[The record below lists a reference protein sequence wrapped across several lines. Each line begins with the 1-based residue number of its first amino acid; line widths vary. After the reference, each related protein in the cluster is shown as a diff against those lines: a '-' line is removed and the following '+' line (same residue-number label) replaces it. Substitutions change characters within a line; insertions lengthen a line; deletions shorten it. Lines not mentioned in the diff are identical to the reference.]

1 MTQQTTTP
9 EPKATSTWERLE
21 DFARAQVQHFIQALL
36 EEEVTE
42 LLGRTK
48 SARREAVDASPGS
61 RNGYGKPRRLTLTS
75 GTITIRRPRVRDL
88 NERFVSRVLPLFK
101 RQTKEV
107 GELLPQLYLHGLAL
121 GDFELAL
128 RGLLGDGAPLSPASL
143 LRLKTQW
150 QLEYETWKTRP
161 LDGLEVVYLWADGLY
176 VKAGLED
183 TKAAL
188 LVMIGALSNGQK
200 VVLAVESSQRESKES
215 WGMILRDLRKRG
227 LKPWRCTIADGHLG
241 LWAALGEQYPTLAEQ
256 RCWNHKITNALDA
269 MPKKYQA
276 EARTLLGVLP
286 YAETQAACEALRAEF
301 TARYRKL
308 APKAVERLADDWE
321 RLVTF
326 YRFPR
331 EHWPHLRTTNPVES
345 PFATVRLRTTAA
357 KRFKKVENATALIWK
372 MLQVAESTF
381 WATQGSGVVTS
392 SICRYAVCRCP
403 AADNRH
409 APADRC
415 LSAGTQAFSLPWRV
429 QRSKEATYPV
439 RAVTLRI

>member
-1 MTQQTTTP
+1 MEKPHPTTS
-9 EPKATSTWERLE
+9 EPKASRTWEHLE
-21 DFARAQVQHFIQALL
+21 DFVRGHVQQFIQALL

-48 SARREAVDASPGS
+48 SARRETVDAIPGY
-61 RNGYGKPRRLTLTS
+61 RNGYGKPRRLTLTN
-75 GTITIRRPRVRDL
+75 GTITVRRPRVRDL

-101 RQTKEV
+101 RQTKEI

-128 RGLLGDGAPLSPASL
+128 RGLWGESAPLSPASL
-143 LRLKTQW
+143 LRLKAQW
-150 QLEYETWKTRP
+150 QLEYETWKQRR
-161 LDGLEVVYLWADGLY
+161 LDDLEVVYIWADGLY

-188 LVMIGALSNGQK
+188 LVMIGVLTDCQK
-200 VVLAVESSQRESKES
+200 VVLAVESGQRESKES

-241 LWAALGEQYPTLAEQ
+241 LWVALGEQYAQLAEQ
-256 RCWNHKITNALDA
+256 RCWNHRIVNVLDA
-269 MPKKYQA
+269 MPKKHQA
-276 EARTLLGVLP
+276 EARTLLCAMP

-326 YRFPR
+326 YQFPR
-331 EHWPHLRTTNPVES
+331 EHWPHLRTTNIVES

-372 MLQVAESTF
+372 LLQVAESTF
-381 WATQGSGVVTS
+381 RRLKGAELLP
-392 SICRYAVCRCP
+392 AVY
-403 AADNRH
+403 
-409 APADRC
+409 
-415 LSAGTQAFSLPWRV
+415 AGTQYVDGAQQSTNRQQKV
-429 QRSKEATYPV
+429 A
-439 RAVTLRI
+439 A

>member
-1 MTQQTTTP
+1 MEKVTTP
-9 EPKATSTWERLE
+9 RLKVTETWEHLE
-21 DFARAQVQHFIQALL
+21 DFVRGHVQQFIQALL

-48 SARREAVDASPGS
+48 SARREAVDAAPGY

-75 GTITIRRPRVRDL
+75 GTITVRRPRVRDL

-150 QLEYETWKTRP
+150 QLEYEMWKQRR
-161 LDGLEVVYLWADGLY
+161 LDDLEVVYLWADGLY

-188 LVMIGALSNGQK
+188 LVMIGMLTNGQK
-200 VVLAVESSQRESKES
+200 VVLAVESGQRESKES

-227 LKPWRCTIADGHLG
+227 LKPWSCTIADGHLG
-241 LWAALGEQYPTLAEQ
+241 LWSALGEQYPALAEQ
-256 RCWNHKITNALDA
+256 RCWNHKITNVLDA
-269 MPKKYQA
+269 LPKKQQA
-276 EARTLLGVLP
+276 EARTLLCTMP
-286 YAETQAACEALRAEF
+286 YAETQAACETLRAEF
-301 TARYRKL
+301 TSRYRKV

-326 YRFPR
+326 YQFPR
-331 EHWPHLRTTNPVES
+331 EHWPHLRTTNVVES

-357 KRFKKVENATALIWK
+357 KRFKRVENATALIWK
-372 MLQVAESTF
+372 LLQVAESTF
-381 WATQGSGVVTS
+381 RKLKGAELLP
-392 SICRYAVCRCP
+392 AVY
-403 AADNRH
+403 
-409 APADRC
+409 
-415 LSAGTQAFSLPWRV
+415 AGTRYV
-429 QRSKEATYPV
+429 DGEARTMNSRP
-439 RAVTLRI
+439 RLAA